1 MKRLSFIIVFLLF
14 IATSCSKAIVQEHYT
29 FYAMDTVITITFY
42 DTEQSKELAKNVE
55 SIYKKYENVADDY
68 HRGNGIC
75 TVYDLNEK
83 REAEISFEL
92 KELLEFSIE
101 MQKDTDGF
109 FNPCIGR
116 LSHLWKQALEDKK
129 LPKDA
134 IIASELSIM
143 NETDIL
149 IEGLHAK
156 LIGEGNIDLGG
167 VAKGFATSKAKEY
180 LDSLDCH
187 SYLLNAGASAIVL
200 GNKKGK
206 DFVVGLSKSFDSGY
220 YKILHLKEKVI
231 ATSSIKEQY
240 VKIED
245 TLYSHLLNPKTGY
258 PAMLYDSI
266 SIIGEDSKTLDA
278 YSTACFAMELE
289 ELKTFLKNKNL
300 EFVVAKQDKLLFQ
313 SEGVEDYA

>member
-187 SYLLNAGASAIVL
+187 S
-200 GNKKGK
+200 
-206 DFVVGLSKSFDSGY
+206 
-220 YKILHLKEKVI
+220 
-231 ATSSIKEQY
+231 
-240 VKIED
+240 
-245 TLYSHLLNPKTGY
+245 HLLNPKTGY

-289 ELKTFLKNKNL
+289 ELITFLKNKNL